1 MKRTGLSAL
10 MVFFV
15 VLLGACS
22 STPEMSESDTAISEQ
37 GEFQRVLSAYR
48 HWQQS
53 MQHTSELA
61 IYSPDVYQLMI
72 TSWEN
77 AEKIYQEITA
87 TPSTAYKSYSLFS
100 STTYLQQI
108 QLELNQVE
116 VSFNQLKQLQ
126 KVADDV
132 LSPAITQMQY
142 LDSLDAKQ
150 YYRSEYTRLH
160 RLYASLFTLVEDD
173 ELSDAREEQDEFLLR
188 SHSLEVKT
196 IKKIYIAP
204 LEAMMIELRRQ
215 DVNDY
220 APNSYA
226 QIEQRIEAGK
236 ALIERTPRDFDAIQQ
251 AASAVQFELAHAQ
264 HISLEVQRL
273 RDLSKDDYESY
284 ILDFEN
290 KLLRISKALKEE
302 DLRDQPIQEQARL
315 IIDGAINAREAR
327 VSRPPADEV
336 LKDKD
341 KYIRDLNALVM
352 SQQRQISLLQSE
364 LSVNKETLP
373 SVPLPASSGTPAAN
387 ATLTEPQNETGEAG
401 SAVMQ

>member
-10 MVFFV
+10 VVFFA

-22 STPEMSESDTAISEQ
+22 STPEVSGTDSTISEQ
-37 GEFQRVLSAYR
+37 GEFQRILSAYR
-48 HWQQS
+48 QWQQL
-53 MQHTSELA
+53 MPETGELA
-61 IYSPDVYQLMI
+61 IYSPDVYQGMI
-72 TSWEN
+72 SSWEN

-108 QLELNQVE
+108 QLELNQVDS
-116 VSFNQLKQLQ
+116 SFNQLKQLQ

-173 ELSDAREEQDEFLLR
+173 ELSDAREEQDEFLSR

-204 LEAMMIELRRQ
+204 LEALMIELRRQ

-226 QIEQRIEAGK
+226 QIERRIEAGK

-251 AASAVQFELAHAQ
+251 AANTVQFELAHAQ
-264 HISLEVQRL
+264 HISLEVRRL

-315 IIDGAINAREAR
+315 IIAGAINVREATA
-327 VSRPPADEV
+327 SRPPADEV

-352 SQQRQISLLQSE
+352 SQQRQISLLQSK
-364 LSVNKETLP
+364 LSVSEETQP
-373 SVPLPASSGTPAAN
+373 SLPASSESSDASAAV
-387 ATLTEPQNETGEAG
+387 TGPQNDAGETGA
-401 SAVMQ
+401 AVTQ

>member
-10 MVFFV
+10 MVFFA

-53 MQHTSELA
+53 MQQTSALA
-61 IYSPDVYQLMI
+61 IYSPDTYQRMVA
-72 TSWEN
+72 SWEN
-77 AEKIYQEITA
+77 AENIYQEITA

-108 QLELNQVE
+108 QLELGQVE
-116 VSFNQLKQLQ
+116 ASFNQLKQLQ
-126 KVADDV
+126 KVADNV

-142 LDSLDAKQ
+142 LDSLDARQ

-160 RLYASLFTLVEDD
+160 RLYASLFALVEDD
-173 ELSDAREEQDEFLLR
+173 ELSDAREEQDEFLSR

-215 DVNDY
+215 DVRDY

-226 QIEQRIEAGK
+226 QIELSIEAGK
-236 ALIERTPRDFDAIQQ
+236 ALIDRTPRDFDAIQQ

-273 RDLSKDDYESY
+273 RDLSKDEYESY

-290 KLLRISKALKEE
+290 KLLRISKALKED

-315 IIDGAINAREAR
+315 IIAGVNSKGAIARNQPE
-327 VSRPPADEV
+327 DEV

-352 SQQRQISLLQSE
+352 SQQRQISLLQSK
-364 LSVNKETLP
+364 LSADAEAP
-373 SVPLPASSGTPAAN
+373 SSMSVPESGGEAPDTS
-387 ATLTEPQNETGEAG
+387 ATFIEPQND
-401 SAVMQ
+401 SAESGPAVVR